1 MLETFL
7 RRLSTS
13 PGFGVDCWC
22 THVFGIVLCALCNR
36 PKNHNQPKLRAV
48 PDKHHKVRY
57 THRAHSVCTLYGPL
71 RANQSSLARFSHVH
85 ADNIIPYASMGK
97 YFECKFANT
106 RNVGMCVLIDGTHVR
121 QWEKKL
127 VWFDAFCCYCILLSM
142 TTEILC
148 IIKHTYFLVAAVAVV
163 GDGNASHLCRMLLA
177 RFHCSPHSVRNLLR
191 PASDTQI
198 FLDCI

>member
-1 MLETFL
+1 MCLALYSVHFVIGQRITISRNYVPLQINITKHATHTPCTFCMHFVRATARKSKL
-7 RRLSTS
+7 PHSLLPRPRGQYHSLCFD
-13 PGFGVDCWC
+13 GEIFRMQICKHKKC
-22 THVFGIVLCALCNR
+22 RHVCVNR
-36 PKNHNQPKLRAV
+36 WNA
-48 PDKHHKVRY
+48 
-57 THRAHSVCTLYGPL
+57 
-71 RANQSSLARFSHVH
+71 
-85 ADNIIPYASMGK
+85 
-97 YFECKFANT
+97 CKT
-106 RNVGMCVLIDGTHVR
+106 M
-121 QWEKKL
+121 KKEL

-177 RFHCSPHSVRNLLR
+177 RFHCPPPSVRNLLR